1 MPVTEYERHQVFNW
15 FEEHM
20 GSERAATM
28 MNLVPPVGWAE
39 IATKHDLA
47 ELEDRLTAR
56 FDGRFG
62 VLDGRFGVL
71 DGRFEALDGRF
82 EALDGRFEAL
92 EYRFDSKL
100 DRLRSDL
107 QRTFVTWLFLS
118 QAAVIAAVG
127 VLLALLR

>member
-1 MPVTEYERHQVFNW
+1 VPVTEYERHQVFKW

-20 GSERAATM
+20 GAERAATM
-28 MNLVPPVGWAE
+28 MNLVPPVGWAD
-39 IATKHDLA
+39 IATKHDLS

-56 FDGRFG
+56 FDARC
-62 VLDGRFGVL
+62 DG
-71 DGRFEALDGRF
+71 
-82 EALDGRFEAL
+82 L

-107 QRTFVTWLFLS
+107 QRTFVTWLFVS

>member
-1 MPVTEYERHQVFNW
+1 VPVTEYERHQLFTW

-20 GSERAATM
+20 GSDRAATIM
-28 MNLVPPVGWAE
+28 SLLPPVGWAD

-47 ELEDRLTAR
+47 ELEGRLI
-56 FDGRFG
+56 GRT
-62 VLDGRFGVL
+62 DT
-71 DGRFEALDGRF
+71 
-82 EALDGRFEAL
+82 L
-92 EYRFDSKL
+92 ESRFDSKL

>member
-1 MPVTEYERHQVFNW
+1 
-15 FEEHM
+15 
-20 GSERAATM
+20 M

-47 ELEDRLTAR
+47 ELEDRLTAK
-56 FDGRFG
+56 FDARFG
-62 VLDGRFGVL
+62 L
-71 DGRFEALDGRF
+71 LDGRF

>member
-1 MPVTEYERHQVFNW
+1 
-15 FEEHM
+15 
-20 GSERAATM
+20 M
-28 MNLVPPVGWAE
+28 MNLVPPVGD

-56 FDGRFG
+56 FDGRFD
-62 VLDGRFGVL
+62 VL
-71 DGRFEALDGRF
+71 ES
-82 EALDGRFEAL
+82 
-92 EYRFDSKL
+92 RFDSKL
-100 DRLRSDL
+100 DRLRSDM

>member
-1 MPVTEYERHQVFNW
+1 VPVSEYERHQVFNW

-56 FDGRFG
+56 FDA
-62 VLDGRFGVL
+62 RFGVL
-71 DGRFEALDGRF
+71 DGRFEAL
-82 EALDGRFEAL
+82 ES
-92 EYRFDSKL
+92 RFDSKL

>member
-1 MPVTEYERHQVFNW
+1 
-15 FEEHM
+15 
-20 GSERAATM
+20 M

-56 FDGRFG
+56 FDARFG

-71 DGRFEALDGRF
+71 DGGF

-118 QAAVIAAVG
+118 QAAVITAVG

>member
-1 MPVTEYERHQVFNW
+1 VPITEYERHQLFTW

-20 GSERAATM
+20 GSDRAATM
-28 MNLVPPVGWAE
+28 MGLLPPVGWAE

-47 ELEDRLTAR
+47 ELEDRLTVR
-56 FDGRFG
+56 I
-62 VLDGRFGVL
+62 
-71 DGRFEALDGRF
+71 
-82 EALDGRFEAL
+82 EAL
-92 EYRFDSKL
+92 ESRVDSKL

>member
-1 MPVTEYERHQVFNW
+1 MPVTEYERHQVFKW

-28 MNLVPPVGWAE
+28 MNLVPPVGWAD

-56 FDGRFG
+56 TG
-62 VLDGRFGVL
+62 VLESRL
-71 DGRFEALDGRF
+71 DAFEARFDARCDG
-82 EALDGRFEAL
+82 L